1 MKISL
6 RKKKRTHNESIK
18 LNVNEPL
25 KFLKVMLHLTL
36 HYFIITT
43 IEHILITRNVVS
55 WAGEWKQ
62 ERKFKAF
69 SICVK
74 KIWHNFF

>member
-25 KFLKVMLHLTL
+25 KFVKVMLHLTL
-36 HYFIITT
+36 HYFNITN

-55 WAGEWKQ
+55 
-62 ERKFKAF
+62 
-69 SICVK
+69 
-74 KIWHNFF
+74 

>member
-6 RKKKRTHNESIK
+6 RKNKWTHNESIK
-18 LNVNEPL
+18 QNVNEPL
-25 KFLKVMLHLTL
+25 KFVKVMLLFTL

-43 IEHILITRNVVS
+43 IEYILIIRNVVS
-55 WAGEWKQ
+55 WVDERKQ
-62 ERKFKAF
+62 VRKFKAF

-74 KIWHNFF
+74 KS

>member
-6 RKKKRTHNESIK
+6 RKNKLNHNESIK

-25 KFLKVMLHLTL
+25 KFIKVILHLTL

-55 WAGEWKQ
+55 
-62 ERKFKAF
+62 
-69 SICVK
+69 
-74 KIWHNFF
+74 